1 MTAFMLF
8 DGYDGESFFVDR
20 IFRKK
25 GESDVD
31 YKQKP
36 AIYIERDVDISRE
49 YLHRLEE
56 YVNITGNRHADGSS
70 SASFL
75 IHASPED
82 LDDFWTKMFTL
93 HRLRKVFEQESK
105 RRLFDFQSDHKYLL
119 MAYSPGIQKQ
129 MGRLLARGRET
140 PFFELAEDY
149 RQLLEKAVETP
160 PTRARHVNACEH
172 IAGHV
177 KRQLSEEEKELL
189 QRKLKQFV
197 DGAISLDEVRALL
210 KDFGHKY
217 EDDYVLSQA
226 YLYPHP
232 FVSV

>member
-1 MTAFMLF
+1 M
-8 DGYDGESFFVDR
+8 E
-20 IFRKK
+20 
-25 GESDVD
+25 

-36 AIYIERDVDISRE
+36 AICIEKDEELSGE

-56 YVNITGNRHADGSS
+56 HVNITGNRHADGNV

-75 IHASPED
+75 MHASPED
-82 LDDFWTKMFTL
+82 LDDFWTKIFTL
-93 HRLRKVFEQESK
+93 HRIREVFEQESK
-105 RRLFDFQSDHKYLL
+105 RQLFDFQSDHKYLL

-129 MGRLLARGRET
+129 MGRLLARGREV

-149 RQLLEKAVETP
+149 RQLLEKAVESP
-160 PTRARHVNACEH
+160 PTRERHVNACEH

-177 KRQLSEEEKELL
+177 KRNLSGEEKELL
-189 QRKLKQFV
+189 LRKLKQFV

-217 EDDYVLSQA
+217 EDDYVLFQA